1 MPGQNANKSLVLRPK
16 PACRSGTAGTDQIVR
31 NRSANPPSSDYPIEI
46 GIPSLVPHFSHP
58 DRYVDPALR
67 LRLRRRMVTTVAMST
82 ALEEVENAV
91 RNKAAAQRQ
100 NMIVGISMLLSTE
113 ESRWLHQM

>member
-1 MPGQNANKSLVLRPK
+1 
-16 PACRSGTAGTDQIVR
+16 
-31 NRSANPPSSDYPIEI
+31 
-46 GIPSLVPHFSHP
+46 
-58 DRYVDPALR
+58 
-67 LRLRRRMVTTVAMST
+67 MVTTVAMST